1 MNLGFAFSRVHHEN
15 FKRLSA
21 RLGTLLFVFIS
32 GFQILSLANE
42 TISVEDHLTPRQVS
56 KNGAVTVPE
65 GMHLITDRTGTRWLL
80 PLSLSEPPERELQ
93 TAYYRAKTRPKVI
106 SQIGTHQVWDT
117 AFSAEAT
124 IVSTEAN
131 DDKNLMQRL
140 PKPFSELLYLEKA
153 ANLHANTSLDLL
165 SLGHFTSSKFVT
177 FKIPYIPMPA
187 SEFEFAHISNYA
199 SNETKQ
205 LLEFFIDGKKYYRF
219 FIHPNYVHAYEDLI
233 NRFGIVYHYDAMTTS
248 SPRSLIV
255 QDPEKIDEVHW
266 IKVSLHKKIDG
277 SVRINTDKKARR
289 AIIMSEAINEVPK
302 EALKE
307 YQLSFMLEPAS
318 FQPKGKIASTIHRE
332 VSSDLLNPGENYKWI
347 PAFILQNT
355 GDNAVP
361 ELNLFDMI
369 RASQLNPEEFIDKK
383 IVRPLLRS
391 YLSMGIIEGLPGELH
406 TQNFYYKL
414 KRTEN
419 GWMPT
424 GEVMFKDNDG
434 FRYDTE
440 LALRKKRGMQ
450 FFSKFDEPFV
460 WGKFSNTLG
469 LGSEGIP
476 FLGSWYYKLIRNVNG
491 FETLSAYMLRA
502 LQQIDP
508 NANWSKER
516 MQYFFDSIAAS
527 EAKRLTGIALDPQDY
542 GFAKDKGLNRVL
554 NIYRTQL
561 SGSTDTSHRYNLNL
575 QTLLRLEWTRLR
587 SEKRVSALRRSV
599 SKDVY
604 FLLHEMPDGALVIE
618 ARTPKTSIQNP
629 DPTIGFAILEASHHP
644 MTEAFKLNVS
654 QYLNLSK
661 NLSCK
666 NLFN

>member
-1 MNLGFAFSRVHHEN
+1 MSLGLLFSSSKQAPSSRFSVVTALVFAFIST
-15 FKRLSA
+15 FSSLSFSTESA
-21 RLGTLLFVFIS
+21 
-32 GFQILSLANE
+32 LSKQNQK
-42 TISVEDHLTPRQVS
+42 PKQVT
-56 KNGAVTVPE
+56 KNGVVDVPE

-80 PLSLSEPPERELQ
+80 PLSMSVPPERELNI
-93 TAYYRAKTRPKVI
+93 AYYRAKTTPKVI
-106 SQIGTHQVWDT
+106 SQIGTHQLWDT

-124 IVSTEAN
+124 VISTN
-131 DDKNLMQRL
+131 KDDDKNLMQRL
-140 PKPFSELLYLEKA
+140 PKAFSELLYLEKA
-153 ANLHANTSLDLL
+153 ANIHANTSLDLL

-187 SEFEFAHISNYA
+187 TDFEFAHISNYA
-199 SNETKQ
+199 TNETKQ

-233 NRFGIVYHYDAMTTS
+233 NKFGIVYHYDAMTTS

-255 QDPEKIDEVHW
+255 QDPEKPNEVHW

-302 EALKE
+302 KTLKE

-332 VSSDLLNPGENYKWI
+332 VSKELLNPGADYKWI

-355 GDNAVP
+355 GENAVP

-369 RASQLNPEEFIDKK
+369 RASQMSPEEFIDQK

-391 YLSMGIIEGLPGELH
+391 YLSMGLIEGLPGELH

-414 KRTEN
+414 ERTKN

-424 GEVMFKDNDG
+424 GDVMFKDNDG

-440 LALRKKRGMQ
+440 LALRQKRGMQ
-450 FFSKFDEPFV
+450 FFSHFDEPFV

-469 LGSEGIP
+469 LGAEGVP

-502 LQQIDP
+502 LQQIEPTAD
-508 NANWSKER
+508 WSKDR
-516 MQYFFDSIAAS
+516 IQYFFDSIAAS
-527 EAKRLTGIALDPQDY
+527 EAKRLTGISLEPQDY

-561 SGSTDTSHRYNLNL
+561 SGSADTTQRYDLNL
-575 QTLLRLEWTRLR
+575 QALLMSEWTRLR
-587 SEKRVSALRRSV
+587 TEKRVSALRRSV

-604 FLLHEMPDGALVIE
+604 FLLHEMTDGALVIE

-629 DPTIGFAILEASHHP
+629 DPTIGFAILEAADHP
-644 MTEAFKLNVS
+644 MAENFKLQVS
-654 QYLNLSK
+654 KYLKLNA

-666 NLFN
+666 SLFY